1 MTVTA
6 KSERYQV
13 VVIGAGPGGYV
24 AALRAAE
31 HGLTVA
37 VVERDRLGGVCANQ
51 GCIPT
56 KALLRSAEVYSLAK
70 NAKSFGVVAE
80 NVSFDIGAVADR
92 AKQVAAR
99 MEKSVEALLRGAKIP
114 VHRGTARL
122 DGPGRVSVTT
132 RDGEI
137 LLEADHVVLATGARP
152 RVPAGF
158 ESDGRLVWTY
168 VDALAPAD
176 MPKSVLV
183 MGAGAIGVE
192 FASFYRT
199 LGAEVTLVE
208 MLPRILPMEDAEVS
222 EAMRRAMK
230 KQGIRI
236 LTGAK
241 VSSIEK
247 SDTAVTATVDAGGP
261 SSGAA
266 GASSG
271 AIGEAETI
279 PADRLLVATGIA
291 ANIEGLGLEK
301 TKAKTDNGHIVV
313 DEWLATDEPGLYAI
327 GDLTGAP
334 WLAHKASREAV
345 VCIDRIAG
353 IESARPIGANATPA
367 CTYATPQVASVGLT
381 EEAAVAAG
389 HEVRCGRATF
399 VGNGKARALGET
411 EGFVK
416 TVFDAKTGELLGAHL
431 IGPEVT
437 ELISTFALARTLEAT
452 EAEILQAVFPHPT
465 LSEAVHES
473 VEAAFRTPA
482 AAAGKKGASQ
492 A

>member
-1 MTVTA
+1 MTT

-24 AALRAAE
+24 AALRAAG
-31 HGLTVA
+31 HGLSVA

-56 KALLRSAEVYSLAK
+56 KALLRSAEVYSLAR

-80 NVSFDIGAVADR
+80 NVSFDIGAVAER

-99 MEKSVEALLRGAKIP
+99 MEKSVDALLGAAKIP

-122 DGPGRVSVTT
+122 DGPGRVVVATG
-132 RDGEI
+132 DGET
-137 LLEADHVVLATGARP
+137 LLEAAHIVLATGARP

-168 VDALAPAD
+168 VDALSPAE
-176 MPKSVLV
+176 MPESVLV

-199 LGAEVTLVE
+199 LGAEVTIVE
-208 MLPRILPMEDAEVS
+208 MLPRILPMEDADIS

-236 LTGAK
+236 LTDAT

-247 SDTAVTATVDAGGP
+247 TGAVVSATVDAGGR
-261 SSGAA
+261 S
-266 GASSG
+266 
-271 AIGEAETI
+271 EVLLAE
-279 PADRLLVATGIA
+279 RLLVATGIA
-291 ANIEGLGLEK
+291 ANTEGLGLEH
-301 TKAKTDNGHIVV
+301 TKVKFDRGHLVV
-313 DEWLATDEPGLYAI
+313 DEWLATGEPGLYAI

-334 WLAHKASREAV
+334 WLAHKATREAV

-353 IESARPIGANATPA
+353 VKGVRPIDANAVPA

-389 HEVRCGRATF
+389 HDVRCGRATF
-399 VGNGKARALGET
+399 VGNGKARALGDT

-437 ELISTFALARTLEAT
+437 ELIATFALARTLEAT
-452 EAEILQAVFPHPT
+452 EAEILATIFPHPT

-473 VEAAFRTPA
+473 VEAAFREPA
-482 AAAGKKGASQ
+482 APPKTRGASQ
-492 A
+492 G

>member
-1 MTVTA
+1 MTA

-70 NAKSFGVVAE
+70 NAKSFGVLAE
-80 NVSFDIGAVADR
+80 NVSFDIAAVADR
-92 AKQVAAR
+92 AGQVAAR
-99 MEKSVEALLRGAKIP
+99 MEKSVDALLRGAKIA

-122 DGPGRVSVTT
+122 DGPGRVVVTAAEGDT
-132 RDGEI
+132 
-137 LLEADHVVLATGARP
+137 LLEAEHIVLATGARP
-152 RVPAGF
+152 RIPAGF

-168 VDALAPAD
+168 VDALAPAT

-199 LGAEVTLVE
+199 LGADVTIVE
-208 MLPRILPMEDAEVS
+208 ILPRILPMEDAEIG
-222 EAMRRAMK
+222 EAMRRALK

-236 LTGAK
+236 LTESK
-241 VSSIEK
+241 VASIETF
-247 SDTAVTATVDAGGP
+247 DTAVTGTVET
-261 SSGAA
+261 SG
-266 GASSG
+266 SR
-271 AIGEAETI
+271 ETI
-279 PADRLLVATGIA
+279 TVERLLVATGIA
-291 ANIEGLGLEK
+291 ANVEGLGLEK
-301 TKAKTDNGHIVV
+301 TNVRIERGHVVV

-334 WLAHKASREAV
+334 WLAHKASREAI

-353 IESARPIGANATPA
+353 VEGARPIGAHTVPA

-389 HEVRCGRATF
+389 REVRCGRVTF
-399 VGNGKARALGET
+399 VGNGKARALGDT

-416 TVFDAKTGELLGAHL
+416 TVFDRATGELLGAHL

-437 ELISTFALARTLEAT
+437 ELVGTFALARTLEAT
-452 EAEILQAVFPHPT
+452 EAEILATIFPHPT
-465 LSEAVHES
+465 LSEAIHES
-473 VEAAFRTPA
+473 VEAAFREPA
-482 AAAGKKGASQ
+482 PPARSRGASRG
-492 A
+492 

>member
-1 MTVTA
+1 MTA

-31 HGLTVA
+31 HGLSVA
-37 VVERDRLGGVCANQ
+37 VIERDRLGGVCANQ

-80 NVSFDIGAVADR
+80 NVSFDIGAVAER

-122 DGPGRVSVTT
+122 DGPGRVVVTT
-132 RDGEI
+132 NEGET
-137 LLEADHVVLATGARP
+137 LLEAEHIVLATGARP

-168 VDALAPAD
+168 VDALAPSEL
-176 MPKSVLV
+176 PKSVLV

-208 MLPRILPMEDAEVS
+208 MLPRILPMEDADVS

-236 LTGAK
+236 LTEAK
-241 VSSIEK
+241 VTSIEK
-247 SDTAVTATVDAGGP
+247 GDTVVTATVDAGG
-261 SSGAA
+261 SS
-266 GASSG
+266 
-271 AIGEAETI
+271 ERLLAE
-279 PADRLLVATGIA
+279 RLLVATGIA

-301 TKAKTDNGHIVV
+301 TRAKLEKGHLVV

-334 WLAHKASREAV
+334 WLAHKASREATI
-345 VCIDRIAG
+345 CIDRIAG
-353 IESARPIGANATPA
+353 ARGARPIAANATPA

-381 EEAAVAAG
+381 EAAAVAAG

-399 VGNGKARALGET
+399 VGNGKARALGDT

-452 EAEILQAVFPHPT
+452 EAEILATIFPHPT

-473 VEAAFRTPA
+473 VEAALRGFDVPVDRRRSLP
-482 AAAGKKGASQ
+482 
-492 A
+492 